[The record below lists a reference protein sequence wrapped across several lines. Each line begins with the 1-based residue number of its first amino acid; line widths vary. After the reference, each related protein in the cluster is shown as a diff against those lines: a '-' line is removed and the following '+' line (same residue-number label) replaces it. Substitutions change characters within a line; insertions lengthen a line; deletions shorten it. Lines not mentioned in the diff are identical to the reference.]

1 MRTRRTPLQESDLLP
16 PILTL
21 VVDDDEAILRLVSRK
36 LELSGIPCDTALSA
50 KAALEL
56 VRRHR
61 YRVVISDINMP
72 GMTGVELVGEVKEI
86 APLTQMIML
95 TADAHI
101 APAADLIARG
111 ACEYISKAEDMSLL
125 VEETKRCFVRAER
138 WFKSFELR
146 RLARANT

>member
-1 MRTRRTPLQESDLLP
+1 MS

-21 VVDDDEAILRLVSRK
+21 VVDDDETILRLVSRK
-36 LELSGIPCDTALSA
+36 LDLSGIPCDTALSA
-50 KAALEL
+50 KDALEL

-95 TADAHI
+95 TADTRI
-101 APAADLIARG
+101 APAANSIARG

-125 VEETKRCFVRAER
+125 VEETRRCLIRAER

-146 RLARANT
+146 RLVCANT